1 MKLLLT
7 GDWHLRSTTP
17 AKRRDDFRATQRR
30 KVERVLEIGREHQ
43 APILQTGDIFDSEHP
58 GLSTVNEYLEL
69 LKTYE
74 RGFYSVPGNHDI
86 YGADLG
92 TLHRTAFQTLVAGD
106 AVEVLDHE
114 PVSIPLY
121 DKPAS
126 PFATGSALVV
136 GHTYMHGKSPPPPQG
151 EGFKILVTHEM
162 VLVDKLWR
170 EQEEFT
176 YAGDYMKLHKGWDLV
191 VCGHYHYQFSA
202 RVGDRVIV
210 NPGALVRIKRSKG
223 DMAMD
228 PSVVLFD
235 TETRALQ
242 WISLGAAPAAEVF
255 EPEPD
260 GTLPVANPD
269 LDSFVKALQPA
280 IDEADGAELRTGAL
294 ADVVLSVLGETE
306 VPLPVQALVKRYL
319 AEAQEGS

>member
-69 LKTYE
+69 LRTYE
-74 RGFYSVPGNHDI
+74 HGFYSVPGNHDI

-92 TLHRTAFQTLVAGD
+92 TLHRTAFKTLVAGG
-106 AVEVLDHE
+106 AVRVLDHE
-114 PVSIPLY
+114 PVGLLNE
-121 DKPAS
+121 AVC
-126 PFATGSALVV
+126 AV
-136 GHTYMHGKSPPPPQG
+136 GHTYMHETKPTVPTGRRGYSTSEPALKV
-151 EGFKILVTHEM
+151 LVTHEM

-170 EQEEFT
+170 EQEDFT
-176 YAGDYMKLHKGWDLV
+176 YAGDYMKIHKGWDLV

-235 TETRALQ
+235 IETRALQ
-242 WISLGAAPAAEVF
+242 WISLGAAPAADIF

-280 IDEADGAELRTGAL
+280 VDEVDGAELRTGAL
-294 ADVVLSVLGETE
+294 ADVAVSVLGETE

-319 AEAQEGS
+319 AEAQEGA

>member
-69 LKTYE
+69 LKTYPH
-74 RGFYSVPGNHDI
+74 GFYSVPGNHDI

-92 TLHRTAFQTLVAGD
+92 TLHRTAFQTLVAGG
-106 AVEVLDHE
+106 AVRVLDHK
-114 PVSIPLY
+114 PQYLDLAG
-121 DKPAS
+121 DKLA
-126 PFATGSALVV
+126 V
-136 GHTYMHGKSPPPPQG
+136 GHTYMHAERPTVPVQTAARL
-151 EGFKILVTHEM
+151 KILVTHEM

-170 EQEEFT
+170 EQEDFT
-176 YAGDYMKLHKGWDLV
+176 YAGDYMKQHKGWDLV

-280 IDEADGAELRTGAL
+280 IEEADGAELRTGTL
-294 ADVVLSVLGETE
+294 ADVAVSVLGEAG